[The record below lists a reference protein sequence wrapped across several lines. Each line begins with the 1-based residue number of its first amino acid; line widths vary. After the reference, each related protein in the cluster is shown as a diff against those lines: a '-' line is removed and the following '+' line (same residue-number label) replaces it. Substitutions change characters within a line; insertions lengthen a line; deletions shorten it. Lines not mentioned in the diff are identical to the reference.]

1 MRPAAQS
8 LHVLE
13 LEPASSMNLP
23 AAHLTRTVAPWADM
37 VFPRGH
43 AEHDVC
49 SEAPLKRPTSQS
61 SHSLLRPKV
70 FENRPGGHLLHFASA
85 LTPCAEEYVPRGHWV
100 QGTSWFKPETLLY
113 RPGVHGSQT
122 VLAEFA
128 HLPAEH
134 AEQLLPGTVLA
145 WPSGQ
150 ATHTR
155 APRVPDICLPASHT
169 RQKVKPGPSAK

>member
-13 LEPASSMNLP
+13 LEPVASMNLP
-23 AAHLTRTVAPWADM
+23 ATHVTHTVAPWADM

-85 LTPCAEEYVPRGHWV
+85 LTHIGRRIRQQCHKPVGHV
-100 QGTSWFKPETLLY
+100 N
-113 RPGVHGSQT
+113 SQ
-122 VLAEFA
+122 L
-128 HLPAEH
+128 
-134 AEQLLPGTVLA
+134 G
-145 WPSGQ
+145 
-150 ATHTR
+150 R
-155 APRVPDICLPASHT
+155 
-169 RQKVKPGPSAK
+169 